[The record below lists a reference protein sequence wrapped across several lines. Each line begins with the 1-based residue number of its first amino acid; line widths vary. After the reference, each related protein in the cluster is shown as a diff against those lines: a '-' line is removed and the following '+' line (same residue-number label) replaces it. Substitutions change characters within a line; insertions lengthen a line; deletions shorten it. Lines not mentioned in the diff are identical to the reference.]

1 MSPPGLHHPFTA
13 FSKPCP
19 PLHTFNQISSNDA
32 TPPWPLIQAHQPR
45 DRVHIRLG
53 AWAVLS
59 TWGGRKG
66 WTAATVLSGFLL
78 RLCPQ
83 PRSWSPVNLTL
94 HQQSLCHLIR
104 LRAESLEMSP
114 IQEIASFL
122 SLNSLDH
129 FKCTFHLLLE
139 CINKAHFQSC
149 RGHGASPHYQ
159 VSRRESQL
167 ASVFQH
173 GHRKPVAG
181 AVNVVACVVRPL
193 LADKLSYHR
202 GNEART
208 PGPDERFPTPSRW
221 EIDERAPPLPC
232 SPLGVRCPQSLVPQ
246 PVLCPP
252 RG

>member
-1 MSPPGLHHPFTA
+1 M
-13 FSKPCP
+13 
-19 PLHTFNQISSNDA
+19 
-32 TPPWPLIQAHQPR
+32 
-45 DRVHIRLG
+45 
-53 AWAVLS
+53 
-59 TWGGRKG
+59 
-66 WTAATVLSGFLL
+66 LSGFLL
-78 RLCPQ
+78 RLYPQ
-83 PRSWSPVNLTL
+83 PRSWSPVNLTP

-104 LRAESLEMSP
+104 LRAGSLEMST

-181 AVNVVACVVRPL
+181 AVNVVACVVRLL
-193 LADKLSYHR
+193 LADELSYHR
-202 GNEART
+202 GSEART
-208 PGPDERFPTPSRW
+208 PGPDEQFPTPLRS

-252 RG
+252 RGLAAFNQVIVVTNLGVSSAYCTGFAAGLSPFHRRTEAGIHTAHSESQSWLEEEYPLTLPRLQL